1 MWDFFF
7 LKTACIRIWSKNTKN
22 LLNSWLF
29 FTQSLKEVFLFWI
42 VFKRDTQSRFTLFRV
57 FVFLEVLR
65 LLLNLYLN
73 LIFRYF
79 LNTLI
84 SLAILQVLYHKKAY
98 LKLALVFY
106 SISLVCLLIAF
117 SIAINF
123 TDFKDYQYLFYIRRF
138 LIQPLLLLLLI
149 PAFYYQKKFAWF
161 LKF

>member
-1 MWDFFF
+1 MLKILNKHKIDFLWTALLVVLLALVRTFENQLFYDPF
-7 LKTACIRIWSKNTKN
+7 LMY
-22 LLNSWLF
+22 
-29 FTQSLKEVFLFWI
+29 
-42 VFKRDTQSRFTLFRV
+42 FKSDYLYQDFPKYDSIQ
-57 FVFLEVLR
+57 
-65 LLLNLYLN
+65 LYLN

-79 LNTLI
+79 LNTII

-149 PAFYYQKKFAWF
+149 PAFYYQKKFA
-161 LKF
+161 